1 MPSFVTQSQNRR
13 SPAET
18 FAYITTLANWSS
30 FPGHGPL
37 PAIIRAT
44 ADEPL
49 RLGTRVRVENSDG
62 SVHHEIVI
70 TFEPDRRYSTRM
82 ELVPPA
88 SYLMKYIH
96 EDVVLTATAA
106 GTQVTRRFETVP
118 RSWLTAPLVALITFV
133 FLRPAV
139 RKHDHAVAAAL
150 A

>member
-37 PAIIRAT
+37 PAIVRAT

-49 RLGTRVRVENSDG
+49 RLGTRVRVENSDR
-62 SVHHEIVI
+62 SVHHEVV
-70 TFEPDRRYSTRM
+70 TAFEPERRYSTRM

-88 SYLMKYIH
+88 SYLMKCID
-96 EDVVLTATAA
+96 EDVILTPTAS

-118 RSWLTAPLVALITFV
+118 RSWFTAPLVALITFAL
-133 FLRPAV
+133 LRPAV
-139 RKHDHAVAAAL
+139 RKHDRAVAAAL
-150 A
+150 E

>member
-1 MPSFVTQSQNRR
+1 MPSFVTQSENRR

-30 FPGHGPL
+30 FRGHGPL
-37 PAIIRAT
+37 PAIVRASAT
-44 ADEPL
+44 EPL

-62 SVHHEIVI
+62 SVHHEVV
-70 TFEPDRRYSTRM
+70 TAFEPDRRYSTRM

-88 SYLMKYIH
+88 SYLMKHIH
-96 EDVVLTATAA
+96 EDVVLTPMDA

-118 RSWLTAPLVALITFV
+118 RSWFTAPLVALMTFV
-133 FLRPAV
+133 LLRPAV
-139 RKHDHAVAAAL
+139 RKHDRAVAAAL